1 MMPSILIPLHKNC
14 QGEQF
19 FLDIQGV
26 TNLKLSPKFLK
37 DDGR

>member
-1 MMPSILIPLHKNC
+1 MMPSILISLHKNC
-14 QGEQF
+14 QGDQ